1 MDEERVSPLLDHPSY
16 AVDAL
21 LVLTIGIG
29 LWLFIAWASAPPE
42 QTSTF
47 DMQLVPDTRAEAVYI
62 YDAPAPQSPI
72 LR

>member
-1 MDEERVSPLLDHPSY
+1 MSPLLDHPSY